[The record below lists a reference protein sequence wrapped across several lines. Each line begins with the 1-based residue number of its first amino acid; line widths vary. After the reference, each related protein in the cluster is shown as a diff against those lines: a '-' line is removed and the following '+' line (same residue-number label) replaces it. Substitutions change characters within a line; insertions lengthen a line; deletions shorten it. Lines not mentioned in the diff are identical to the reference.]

1 MWGRHQH
8 AGGPAGGRGA
18 GLLHHRAG
26 GRVPPRPEAVR
37 VQAAAAPGDWL
48 AAHAEPGQS
57 FEDYVRG
64 APARP
69 TAARD
74 VIVLQPIGP
83 FEADDAALLETL
95 RDYLAAFYQ
104 LQTRIAEPLPLPAM
118 GMRARDMGGET
129 IVQYRADLIEHA
141 LKPRL
146 PPDAVA
152 YLGITMS
159 DLFADMSWE
168 FIFGLASL
176 ERRVGVFSLARYR
189 PGLDGEPVTP
199 AARRQMLW
207 RALIVMA
214 HETGHMFSLPHCAAY
229 ECLMNGVGVAGRAGP
244 RHAVAVSRLPAQALL
259 QHRLR
264 LLEALRRAT
273 PLPRRARPA
282 RCGRLDRSSA
292 RPPQS
297 LTYSNQSKSAGAV
310 ARLPLPVAYR
320 PIIAPVK

>member
-1 MWGRHQH
+1 MR
-8 AGGPAGGRGA
+8 RSV
-18 GLLHHRAG
+18 RAAIG
-26 GRVPPRPEAVR
+26 VT
-37 VQAAAAPGDWL
+37 AAAAALANGCGAGTSTPAARQAGAARVCSTIAPAGAFRPDPKLFASKRPPRPGDWL
-48 AAHAEPGQS
+48 AVHAEPGQS
-57 FEDYVRG
+57 FEDYMRG

-83 FEADDAALLETL
+83 FEPGDAALLETL

-104 LQTRIAEPLPLPAM
+104 LQARIAEPLPLPAM

-159 DLFADMSWE
+159 DLFADWSWD

-199 AARRQMLW
+199 AARRQLLR

-229 ECLMNGVGVAGRAGP
+229 ECLMNGVG
-244 RHAVAVSRLPAQALL
+244 SLD
-259 QHRLR
+259 
-264 LLEALRRAT
+264 E
-273 PLPRRARPA
+273 
-282 RCGRLDRSSA
+282 LDRSTTWLCPDCLRKLYFSIGFDFA
-292 RPPQS
+292 KRYGELRRFHEAHAMPD
-297 LTYSNQSKSAGAV
+297 AV
-310 ARLPLPVAYR
+310 DWIDHRLAHLNH
-320 PIIAPVK
+320 